1 MGKNTFFTHLAENLA
16 EYRQTEDASSTG
28 HLSRNM
34 NNEYN
39 VPHVCVDLAALPHCF
54 NTCNVIMWE
63 HFIHYTLII
72 DPPQTLAGF

>member
-1 MGKNTFFTHLAENLA
+1 MYNVCPYYIVNK
-16 EYRQTEDASSTG
+16 YISTG
-28 HLSRNM
+28 HLSRKM

-39 VPHVCVDLAALPHCF
+39 APHVCVDLAALPHCI
-54 NTCNVIMWE
+54 NTCNVIMCE